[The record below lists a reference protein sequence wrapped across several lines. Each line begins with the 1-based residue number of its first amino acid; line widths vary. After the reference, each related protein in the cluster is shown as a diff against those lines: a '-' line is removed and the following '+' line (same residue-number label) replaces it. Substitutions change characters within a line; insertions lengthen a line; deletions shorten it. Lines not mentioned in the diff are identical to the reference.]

1 MMRKFI
7 FGIAAMIISIA
18 AFAQTEGENCANPSA
33 ISSLPYSAQSQTTL
47 GTNPYT
53 LSTYTMRSGCHV
65 YKYIPAE
72 NQNVTISLSGIS
84 RAYSP
89 EVSFNLTPSNVG
101 VFLFNAC
108 P

>member
-7 FGIAAMIISIA
+7 FSIAALIISIA

-53 LSTYTMRSGCHV
+53 LST
-65 YKYIPAE
+65 
-72 NQNVTISLSGIS
+72 
-84 RAYSP
+84 
-89 EVSFNLTPSNVG
+89 
-101 VFLFNAC
+101 
-108 P
+108 